1 MAAQCLRAV
10 LIVVVSV
17 ESGCATI
24 AHGTRQDV
32 HVTSDR
38 PGVQVS
44 VLTAEPGKPE
54 ILRTADAG
62 VTPLDLSLTRRDP
75 HIVLRFSSPGCAPVD
90 VRLRRTTSGWV
101 WGNAVLA
108 NPYSGQGADSSAG
121 VTAIYVGQAV
131 AVSSAV
137 AIDFLSGGAYKL
149 PKRVHAAVCQ

>member
-1 MAAQCLRAV
+1 MRHDRARHSTGRA
-10 LIVVVSV
+10 L
-17 ESGCATI
+17 
-24 AHGTRQDV
+24 
-32 HVTSDR
+32 TSDR

-44 VLTAEPGKPE
+44 VWTAAPGKPE

-90 VRLRRTTSGWV
+90 VRLQRTKSGWV

-108 NPYSGQGADSSAG
+108 NPYAGQGADSPAG